1 MGLAGLV
8 TVRVSA
14 AVAEQRAGRAG
25 REAPGR
31 VYRRWPEGEL
41 LARYPEPEIRT
52 ADLTRLA
59 LDLACWGTPDGS
71 GLRWWDPPPAG
82 PLQAGQQVLR
92 ALGALDDGG
101 VTDRG
106 RRLSE
111 LGLHP
116 RLARALLDGA
126 ALVGAR
132 AAAEVV
138 ALIDDDTLAEGDRR
152 TTSCDG
158 CGPEQPAGPDVGGPR
173 SPGCSACCPAPP
185 RGPRHPRDL
194 VPEPPWS
201 SAWPTRSA
209 WRVAV
214 PQARARNGCT
224 ATST

>member
-1 MGLAGLV
+1 M
-8 TVRVSA
+8 
-14 AVAEQRAGRAG
+14 
-25 REAPGR
+25 
-31 VYRRWPEGEL
+31 YRCWPEGEL

-71 GLRWWDPPPAG
+71 GLRWWDPPPTG

-138 ALIDDDTLAEGDRR
+138 ALIDDDTLAEGVAVDDELRR
-152 TTSCDG
+152 LRSGTARGAGRWRVEVTRLRRLLPRSVRRRPRRPGDG
-158 CGPEQPAGPDVGGPR
+158 AATALVVALAYPERLARRRPAGTGR
-173 SPGCSACCPAPP
+173 S
-185 RGPRHPRDL
+185 
-194 VPEPPWS
+194 
-201 SAWPTRSA
+201 
-209 WRVAV
+209 
-214 PQARARNGCT
+214 GCT
-224 ATST
+224 ATCT